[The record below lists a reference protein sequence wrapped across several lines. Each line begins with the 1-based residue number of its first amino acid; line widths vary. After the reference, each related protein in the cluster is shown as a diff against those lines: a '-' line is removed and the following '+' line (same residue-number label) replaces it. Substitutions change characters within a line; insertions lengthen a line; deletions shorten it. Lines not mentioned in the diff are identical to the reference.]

1 MNTQDKQTPDNQ
13 QSLIEVEDL
22 TLNEDQAAELKGGP
36 VDHTIP
42 VFFHVIRN
50 D

>member
-1 MNTQDKQTPDNQ
+1 MNNQDKEANNQ
-13 QSLIEVEDL
+13 QIAIEDL
-22 TLNEDQAAELKGGP
+22 TVNQDQTAELKGGP